1 VSNPKT
7 AWRVVSSL
15 QHSLAEGAHGID
27 CVPKLIVRVIA
38 ENLWCEFYC
47 EPMQSEVRHESFE
60 RYVTDNLPTG
70 LGTTIRF
77 LKNLCRDDTEAI
89 EAIDRATKR
98 EPGNE
103 LGVNQHTR
111 DELGTFDIIQDSKA
125 PTGTSRD
132 AAIRRLRKDRPDLLE
147 KVIAGQLSAHAA
159 AIEAGHRK
167 KPSQAEVC
175 VKAFRK
181 VENRLEVLRLIVNE
195 LEPHEAA
202 VLRDWSTERLH

>member
-38 ENLWCEFYC
+38 EGLWREFYC

-77 LKNLCRDDTEAI
+77 LKNLCRDDAEAL
-89 EAIDRATKR
+89 EAIDRATKGQQGR
-98 EPGNE
+98 RTDFVDNIHEVERP
-103 LGVNQHTR
+103 
-111 DELGTFDIIQDSKA
+111 S
-125 PTGTSRD
+125 GTSRD

-159 AIEAGHRK
+159 ALEAGHRK
-167 KPSQAEVC
+167 KPTKAEVC
-175 VKAFRK
+175 VAAFRK
-181 VENRLEVLRLIVNE
+181 AEDRMQTLRQIIDAIE
-195 LEPHEAA
+195 LHEAA
-202 VLRDWSTERLH
+202 VVREWITERMH

>member
-1 VSNPKT
+1 
-7 AWRVVSSL
+7 VSSL

-38 ENLWCEFYC
+38 ENLWREFYC

-77 LKNLCRDDTEAI
+77 LKNLCQDDKEALNAIDEAI
-89 EAIDRATKR
+89 KR
-98 EPGNE
+98 RPGNE
-103 LGVNQHTR
+103 SGVNQHTK
-111 DELGTFDIIQDSKA
+111 DSKGNVDNIHDSNR
-125 PTGTSRD
+125 PSGTSRD
-132 AAIRRLRKDRPDLLE
+132 AAIRRLRKDRPDLLQ

-167 KPSQAEVC
+167 KPTPAEVC
-175 VKAFRK
+175 IKSFRK
-181 VENRLEVLRLIVNE
+181 ADDRMQALRQIIDE
-195 LEPHEAA
+195 IEPHEAA
-202 VLRDWSTERLH
+202 IVREWIAERMR

>member
-38 ENLWCEFYC
+38 ENLWREFYC

-77 LKNLCRDDTEAI
+77 LKNLCRDDAEAL

-98 EPGNE
+98 EPGDWNTHPDPSVIVNNVNGNE
-103 LGVNQHTR
+103 RPVGN
-111 DELGTFDIIQDSKA
+111 
-125 PTGTSRD
+125 SRD

-167 KPSQAEVC
+167 KPTHAESC

-181 VENRLEVLRLIVNE
+181 AENRMEALRLITSE
-195 LEPHEAA
+195 LEPFEAA
-202 VLRDWSTERLH
+202 IVRDWITERLN

>member
-1 VSNPKT
+1 MSNPKT

-38 ENLWCEFYC
+38 ENLWREFYC

-77 LKNLCRDDTEAI
+77 LKNLCRDDAEALK
-89 EAIDRATKR
+89 AIDQAIQQKQS
-98 EPGNE
+98 G
-103 LGVNQHTR
+103 GKNQHTKQKCLL
-111 DELGTFDIIQDSKA
+111 DNIQEAKA

-159 AIEAGHRK
+159 ALEAGHRK
-167 KPSQAEVC
+167 KPTHAESC
-175 VKAFRK
+175 VKSFRK
-181 VENRLEVLRLIVNE
+181 AENRMNTLRQIIDTIE
-195 LEPHEAA
+195 LHEAA
-202 VLRDWSTERLH
+202 TVRDWITERLH

>member
-38 ENLWCEFYC
+38 ENLWREFYC

-89 EAIDRATKR
+89 KAIDQAIQKK
-98 EPGNE
+98 PG
-103 LGVNQHTR
+103 GGKNQHTMQKCFVDNIHEAER
-111 DELGTFDIIQDSKA
+111 

-159 AIEAGHRK
+159 ALEAGHRK
-167 KPSQAEVC
+167 KPTPAEIC

-181 VENRLEVLRLIVNE
+181 AEDRMNTLRQIIDAI
-195 LEPHEAA
+195 EPYEAA
-202 VLRDWSTERLH
+202 TVRDWITERLH

>member
-38 ENLWCEFYC
+38 ENLWREFYC

-77 LKNLCRDDTEAI
+77 LKNLCRDDAEAL
-89 EAIDRATKR
+89 EAIDRATQR
-98 EPGNE
+98 EPCKHAVDNVNSNERPAGN
-103 LGVNQHTR
+103 
-111 DELGTFDIIQDSKA
+111 
-125 PTGTSRD
+125 SRD

-167 KPSQAEVC
+167 KPTHAESC
-175 VKAFRK
+175 VKSFRK
-181 VENRLEVLRLIVNE
+181 AENRMEALRLITSE
-195 LEPHEAA
+195 LEPFEAA
-202 VLRDWSTERLH
+202 IVRDWITERLN